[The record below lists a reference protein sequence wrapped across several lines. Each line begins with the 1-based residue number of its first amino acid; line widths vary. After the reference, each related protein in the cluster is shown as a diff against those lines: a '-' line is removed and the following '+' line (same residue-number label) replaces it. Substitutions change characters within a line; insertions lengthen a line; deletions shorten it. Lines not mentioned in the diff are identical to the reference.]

1 MSKVLFLTTS
11 IATGGPTGVVARQAQ
26 ALHQRGLDVAIWGI
40 STPEPGVIVETE
52 APVHSLGL
60 PKTTLMPQTTQRLAR
75 EMSAYAPDVLHLH
88 SYTTHVHGIRAA
100 LRVGVKRIVVSF
112 HDFRLGWRRAAI
124 CRRLKGYVSRVIV
137 LNETMR
143 RLYQREC
150 GYAPGQ
156 MLVLPNAVDTERFA
170 PAPRDPALA
179 TKLGIGVG
187 DFVIGCV
194 GGLNPNKGHRF
205 LLQALGTVVERLP
218 QTRLVLV
225 GEGRDRRSL
234 ERLARR
240 SGWEDRVIFAG
251 RQREIPRWLSLFS
264 VFVQPSLIESDPLAV
279 HEAMA
284 MGLPIV
290 ATNRGGLPELL
301 AEGEAGLLVP
311 PGRPDAL
318 AEAILELAA
327 DPARA
332 RALGEQAR
340 RRAVARYNLRDYQ
353 ERLWELYQSLL
364 AE

>member
-1 MSKVLFLTTS
+1 
-11 IATGGPTGVVARQAQ
+11 VARQAQ
-26 ALHQRGLDVAIWGI
+26 ALHERGLDVAVWGI
-40 STPEPGVIVETE
+40 STPEPGAIVETE
-52 APVHSLGL
+52 APVRSLGL
-60 PKTTLMPQTTQRLAR
+60 PKTTLIPQTTHRLAR
-75 EMSAYAPDVLHLH
+75 EIAAYAPDVLHLH

-100 LRVGVKRIVVSF
+100 RRVGVKRILVSF
-112 HDFRLGWRRAAI
+112 HDFRLGRRRAAV

-143 RLYQREC
+143 RLYQRAC
-150 GYAPGQ
+150 DYATEQ

-170 PAPRDPALA
+170 PAPRDQALA
-179 TKLGIGVG
+179 KQLGIGPD

-194 GGLNPNKGHRF
+194 GGLNRNKAHRF
-205 LLQALGTVVERLP
+205 LLRALGAVVERLP
-218 QTRLVLV
+218 QARLVLV

-234 ERLARR
+234 EQLARR
-240 SGWEDRVIFAG
+240 LHRDDRVIFAG
-251 RQREIPRWLSLFS
+251 RQREVPRWLSLFD

-311 PGRPDAL
+311 PGRPRAL
-318 AEAILELAA
+318 ADAILHLAA
-327 DPARA
+327 DPSHA
-332 RALGEQAR
+332 RALGANAR
-340 RRAVARYNLRDYQ
+340 RRAVERYSLRDYEQ
-353 ERLWELYQSLL
+353 RLWELYQSVL